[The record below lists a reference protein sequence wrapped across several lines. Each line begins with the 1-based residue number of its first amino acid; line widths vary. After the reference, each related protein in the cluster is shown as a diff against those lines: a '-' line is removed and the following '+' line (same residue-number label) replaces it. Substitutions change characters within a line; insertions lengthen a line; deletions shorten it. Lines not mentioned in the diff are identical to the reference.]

1 VRPVVLIVEDE
12 APLLQL
18 LGETVG
24 RFGYDLRLAATA
36 GEALILARIGRPDV
50 ILLDLFLP
58 DAAGTSTFEDLH
70 AILPDVPIIILT
82 ANADELLA
90 QTTLRLGAFD
100 YIMKPFNVEQLH
112 RVLEAAIA
120 ASGGGGRPS

>member
-24 RFGYDLRLAATA
+24 RFGYDLRLATTTA
-36 GEALILARIGRPDV
+36 EALTLAH
-50 ILLDLFLP
+50 
-58 DAAGTSTFEDLH
+58 TSTFEDLR
-70 AILPDVPIIILT
+70 AIRPDVPIIMLT
-82 ANADELLA
+82 ANTDELLA

-100 YIMKPFNVEQLH
+100 YIRKPFNIEQLQ

-120 ASGGGGRPS
+120 VSGGGRPS

>member
-1 VRPVVLIVEDE
+1 VRPIVLIVEDE
-12 APLLQL
+12 EPLLQL

-24 RFGYDLRLAATA
+24 GFGYDLRLAATA
-36 GEALILARIGRPDV
+36 GEALILARIGRPDA

-58 DAAGTSTFEDLH
+58 DAAGTSTFEDLRVMR
-70 AILPDVPIIILT
+70 PDVPIIMLT

-90 QTTLRLGAFD
+90 QTTLRRGAFD
-100 YIMKPFNVEQLH
+100 YIMKPFNVEHLQ

-120 ASGGGGRPS
+120 ASGGGARS